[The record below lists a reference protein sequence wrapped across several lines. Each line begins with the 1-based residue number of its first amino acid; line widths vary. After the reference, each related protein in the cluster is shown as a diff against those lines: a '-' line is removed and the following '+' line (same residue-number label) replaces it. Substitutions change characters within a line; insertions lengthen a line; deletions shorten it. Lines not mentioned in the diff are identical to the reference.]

1 MLVLETECWA
11 TICLRIAQTTQLWD
25 MILGRVGIS
34 MGWVRPLVGELER
47 PFPMAERLGPPVV
60 RAEPRTPDTSLEES
74 VVMKRVFF
82 FAKDA
87 ESVEE

>member
-1 MLVLETECWA
+1 
-11 TICLRIAQTTQLWD
+11 
-25 MILGRVGIS
+25 
-34 MGWVRPLVGELER
+34 MGWVRLLVGELER

-74 VVMKRVFF
+74 VVMNRVFF

-87 ESVEE
+87 ESVEECDSGQLGAALEVTVVAEEELPDA